1 MPILIIKALLSTYF
15 KHLLWTIA
23 GVIGAIFFSFYL
35 LGWWGIL
42 TSIILVPI
50 IIVGS
55 LGYIIN
61 EIKKNPMM
69 MLQSMV
75 MGTPG
80 MSAFLNEK
88 NIESMGNMM
97 RKSKDQSTS
106 SLTEVED
113 VSFKEVVVEKEAV
126 VSPSNEIPKTST
138 SSSTK

>member
-42 TSIILVPI
+42 TSVILVPI
-50 IIVGS
+50 IIIGS

-88 NIESMGNMM
+88 NIESMGNMI
-97 RKSKDQSTS
+97 RKAKDQSS
-106 SLTEVED
+106 SPLTEVEEI
-113 VSFKEVVVEKEAV
+113 SFKEVVVDKEV
-126 VSPSNEIPKTST
+126 VINPNSDVPKASSN
-138 SSSTK
+138 TK

>member
-42 TSIILVPI
+42 TSVILVPI
-50 IIVGS
+50 IIIGS

-88 NIESMGNMM
+88 NIESMGNMI
-97 RKSKDQSTS
+97 RKAKDQSS
-106 SLTEVED
+106 SPLTEVEE
-113 VSFKEVVVEKEAV
+113 VSFKEVVVDKEV
-126 VSPSNEIPKTST
+126 VNTPNSDVPKASSN
-138 SSSTK
+138 TK

>member
-42 TSIILVPI
+42 TSVILVPI
-50 IIVGS
+50 IIIGS

-61 EIKKNPMM
+61 EIKKSPMM

-88 NIESMGNMM
+88 NIESMGNMI
-97 RKSKDQSTS
+97 RKAKDQSS
-106 SLTEVED
+106 SPLTEVEEI
-113 VSFKEVVVEKEAV
+113 SFKEVVVDKEV
-126 VSPSNEIPKTST
+126 VNTPNSDVPKASSN
-138 SSSTK
+138 TK